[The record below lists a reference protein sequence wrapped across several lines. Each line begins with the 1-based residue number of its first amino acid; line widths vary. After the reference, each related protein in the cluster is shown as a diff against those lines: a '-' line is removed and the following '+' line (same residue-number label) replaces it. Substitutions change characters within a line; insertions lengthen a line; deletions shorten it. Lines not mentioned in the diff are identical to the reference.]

1 MKRYAKWLLLLT
13 KRLYK
18 KATFVIILALIPIVV
33 LSLGIVAKEDSGFIS
48 IALAQEDNSDSLSNE
63 IINDLINDGNLMYFT
78 YCESPE
84 QAEEMVEMGQV
95 DAAWIFPYDM
105 QGRVDR
111 FVSTQNEDDYIVTV
125 VEREQNV
132 ALRLSHE
139 KLSSA
144 VYKYCAKTLYV
155 NFTREKIVQLDD
167 IDDKKLLSYY
177 DAYAVEDKLFEF
189 AYPKDRISDIKTN
202 EINYLTAPVRGLL
215 SILVVLCG
223 LATAMY
229 YIQDEEKGTFALLP
243 MSKKPY
249 IEFLCQIISIVNISV
264 IMLLALIISGLSVS
278 ILREIGVLILY
289 VLACTLFCMLLRQ
302 LLKNI
307 KILASSIPLL
317 ITIMIV
323 VCPVFFDFKEIKF
336 VQILFPPTY
345 YINAISSNKYV
356 IYILVY
362 IMCLALLNGICRYIG
377 CRKYK

>member
-18 KATFVIILALIPIVV
+18 KATFVIILALIPVTV
-33 LSLGIVAKEDSGFIS
+33 LALGIVAQEDSGFIS
-48 IALAQEDNSDSLSNE
+48 IALAQEDKSDALSNE
-63 IINDLINDGNLMYFT
+63 IIGDLINDGKLMHFT
-78 YCESPE
+78 YCNSPE

-95 DAAWIFPYDM
+95 DAAWVFPEDM

-125 VEREQNV
+125 IEREQNV

-155 NFTREKIVQLDD
+155 NFTRDKIPQLNN
-167 IDDKKLLSYY
+167 IDDQELLSYY
-177 DAYAVEDKLFEF
+177 DAYAVEDELFEF
-189 AYPKDRISDIKTN
+189 AYPEDRITDKKT
-202 EINYLTAPVRGLL
+202 EEVNYLTAPVRGLL
-215 SILVVLCG
+215 SIVVVLCG

-243 MSKKPY
+243 MTKKKY

-264 IMLLALIISGLSVS
+264 IMLVALIISGLSVS
-278 ILREIGVLILY
+278 ILREIFVLILY
-289 VLACTLFCMLLRQ
+289 VLACAMFCMLLRW
-302 LLKNI
+302 LLKDI
-307 KILASSIPLL
+307 KILASFIPLL
-317 ITIMIV
+317 ITVMIV

-345 YINAISSNKYV
+345 YINAISSNRYIIYML
-356 IYILVY
+356 IYIL
-362 IMCLALLNGICRYIG
+362 CLALLNGVCRYIS
-377 CRKYK
+377 CKKYK